1 MSERPRTEER
11 QELADA
17 GTPRNRELLA
27 LLEFSNRLLGHGD
40 VDGLMRHLVEEVRRL
55 LAADAAAVLIPE
67 TSGRRIVFRAASGW
81 RRDPVAAGHH
91 VSFDTH
97 SGPGR
102 VMLTQKPLIIGDA
115 RADPQGIFIPDWMV
129 AEGFRGHWVVPLLAD
144 GRAIGALAVDMRRP
158 LPSSASDAQLLQ
170 LLANQAA
177 LALETAR
184 LQEEARRQE
193 RLAEQLRVA
202 RQIQLSLLPPDAPE
216 VPGWDV
222 AAAYRSAQVVGGD
235 FYDYFYLPGSPLR
248 LGVVIADVADKGI
261 PAALFMALSRTVIRT
276 SALGGRRPAA
286 VLTRANTM
294 ILGDSESDMFLTAC
308 YVTLDLTTG
317 RIVIANAG
325 HNRPFLHRASDG
337 VCVEIKTRGLV
348 LGAFEE
354 LTLEER
360 EISMDLGDLILL
372 YSDGV
377 TDATNAQDEAFG
389 EERLREL
396 VRANAG
402 LSARALLDAILA
414 GIERFTGGASQYDDM
429 TLVAVR
435 RLPNAPEE
443 AIPVDWSQASFP
455 SQRMPAYVRRRAV

>member
-1 MSERPRTEER
+1 MSERDWTAEGHGVPAVE
-11 QELADA
+11 
-17 GTPRNRELLA
+17 TPRNRELLA

-55 LAADAAAVLIPE
+55 LSVDASAVLIPE
-67 TSGRRIVFRAASGW
+67 PATRRIVFRAASGW

-91 VSFDTH
+91 VSADKH

-102 VMLTQKPLIIGDA
+102 VMITQQPLIIEDA
-115 RADPQGIFIPDWMV
+115 RENPQGVFIPEWMV
-129 AEGFRGHWVVPLLAD
+129 AEDFRGHWVVPLMAE

-158 LPSSASDAQLLQ
+158 LPASASDVQLLQ
-170 LLANQAA
+170 LMANQAA

-202 RQIQLSLLPPDAPE
+202 RQIQLSLLPADAPE

-286 VLTRANTM
+286 VLTRANSM
-294 ILGDSESDMFLTAC
+294 IAGDSQSDMFLTAC
-308 YVTLDLTTG
+308 YITLDLTTG
-317 RIVIANAG
+317 RIVVANAG

-337 VCVEIKTRGLV
+337 ACAEIKTRGLV

-354 LTLEER
+354 ISLEER
-360 EISMDLGDLILL
+360 EISLDLGDLILL

-377 TDATNAQDEAFG
+377 TDAVNAQGEMFG
-389 EERLREL
+389 EERLREEL
-396 VRANAG
+396 LKHAG
-402 LSARALLDAILA
+402 LSAQVLLDTLLSAIDD
-414 GIERFTGGASQYDDM
+414 FTGGAAQYDDM

-435 RLPNAPEE
+435 RQPDMPEE
-443 AIPVDWSQASFP
+443 AIPVDWSLASFP
-455 SQRMPAYVRRRAV
+455 SQRVPAYVRRRAV

>member
-1 MSERPRTEER
+1 M
-11 QELADA
+11 AA
-17 GTPRNRELLA
+17 GQTPRSRELLA

-40 VDGLMRHLVEEVRRL
+40 VDALMRHLVEEVRRL
-55 LAADAAAVLIPE
+55 LSADAAAVLIPE
-67 TSGRRIVFRAASGW
+67 PSARRIVFRAASGW

-91 VSFDTH
+91 VSFDAY

-102 VMLTQKPLIIGDA
+102 AMLTLQPLIIEDA
-115 RADPQGIFIPDWMV
+115 RDDPQGIFIPEWMV
-129 AEGFRGHWVVPLLAD
+129 AEDFRGHWVVPLLAD
-144 GRAIGALAVDMRRP
+144 GLAIGALAVDMRRP
-158 LPSSASDAQLLQ
+158 LPASPDDVQLLQ
-170 LLANQAA
+170 LMANQAA

-184 LQEEARRQE
+184 LQEDARRQE

-202 RQIQLSLLPPDAPE
+202 RQIQLSLLPADAPE

-286 VLTRANTM
+286 VLTRANSM
-294 ILGDSESDMFLTAC
+294 IAGDSESDMFLTAC

-317 RIVIANAG
+317 RIVVANAG
-325 HNRPFLHRASDG
+325 HNRPFLHRANDG
-337 VCVEIKTRGLV
+337 ACMEIKTRGLV

-354 LTLEER
+354 ITLEER
-360 EISMDLGDLILL
+360 EISLDLGDLILL

-377 TDATNAQDEAFG
+377 TDATDAQDESFG
-389 EERLREL
+389 EERLREI
-396 VRANAG
+396 VRDNAG
-402 LSARALLDAILA
+402 LSAQALLDTILA
-414 GIERFTGGASQYDDM
+414 TIERFTGGAAQYDDM

-435 RLPNAPEE
+435 RRPDAPEE

-455 SQRMPAYVRRRAV
+455 SQRVPAYVRRRAV

>member
-1 MSERPRTEER
+1 MSDRQWTEK
-11 QELADA
+11 QEGFADA
-17 GTPRNRELLA
+17 ASPRSRELLA

-40 VDGLMRHLVEEVRRL
+40 VDALMRHLVEEVRRL
-55 LAADAAAVLIPE
+55 LSVDAAAVLIPE
-67 TSGRRIVFRAASGW
+67 PSGRRIVFRAASGW
-81 RRDPVAAGHH
+81 RRDPVAAGHY

-102 VMLTQKPLIIGDA
+102 VMLTLQPLIIEDA
-115 RADPQGIFIPDWMV
+115 RANPHGVFIPEWMV
-129 AEGFRGHWVVPLLAD
+129 AEDFRGHWVVPLLAE

-158 LPSSASDAQLLQ
+158 LPASANDVQLLQ
-170 LLANQAA
+170 LMANQAA

-184 LQEEARRQE
+184 LQEDARRQE

-202 RQIQLSLLPPDAPE
+202 RQIQLSLLPADAPE

-261 PAALFMALSRTVIRT
+261 PAALFMALARTVIRT

-294 ILGDSESDMFLTAC
+294 ILGDSQSDMFLTAC

-325 HNRPFLHRASDG
+325 HNRPFLHRASDSATFE
-337 VCVEIKTRGLV
+337 VKTRGLV

-354 LTLEER
+354 ITLEER
-360 EISMDLGDLILL
+360 EISLDLGDLILL

-377 TDATNAQDEAFG
+377 TDATNSEGDTFG
-389 EERLREL
+389 EEQLRQV
-396 VRANAG
+396 VRHNAG
-402 LSARALLDAILA
+402 LSAQALLDAILA
-414 GIERFTGGASQYDDM
+414 AIERFTGGAAQYDDM

-435 RLPNAPEE
+435 RQPQAPEE

-455 SQRMPAYVRRRAV
+455 SQRVPAYVRRRAV

>member
-1 MSERPRTEER
+1 M
-11 QELADA
+11 
-17 GTPRNRELLA
+17 
-27 LLEFSNRLLGHGD
+27 
-40 VDGLMRHLVEEVRRL
+40 
-55 LAADAAAVLIPE
+55 
-67 TSGRRIVFRAASGW
+67 
-81 RRDPVAAGHH
+81 
-91 VSFDTH
+91 
-97 SGPGR
+97 
-102 VMLTQKPLIIGDA
+102 
-115 RADPQGIFIPDWMV
+115 
-129 AEGFRGHWVVPLLAD
+129 
-144 GRAIGALAVDMRRP
+144 
-158 LPSSASDAQLLQ
+158 
-170 LLANQAA
+170 ANQAA

-184 LQEEARRQE
+184 LQDEARRQE

-286 VLTRANTM
+286 VLTRANSM
-294 ILGDSESDMFLTAC
+294 IVGDSQSDMFLTAC

-317 RIVIANAG
+317 RVVVANAG

-337 VCVEIKTRGLV
+337 VCVEIRTRGLV

-354 LTLEER
+354 ITLEER
-360 EISMDLGDLILL
+360 EISLDLGDMILL

-377 TDATNAQDEAFG
+377 TDATNAEGEVFG
-389 EERLREL
+389 EERLRQL
-396 VRANAG
+396 VRENVG
-402 LSARALLDAILA
+402 LPARALLDTILA
-414 GIERFTGGASQYDDM
+414 AIERFTGGAAQYDDM

-435 RLPNAPEE
+435 RQPQAPEE

-455 SQRMPAYVRRRAV
+455 SQRIPAYVRRRAV